1 MVNVTPTYL
10 GDVIISLIKILIRCF
25 EIGLISLLKFSF
37 KFPYESR
44 QSFYQLKKKRNK
56 EIRVPRSWQV
66 GKNDFCR

>member
-44 QSFYQLKKKRNK
+44 QSFYLLKKKK
-56 EIRVPRSWQV
+56 
-66 GKNDFCR
+66 K